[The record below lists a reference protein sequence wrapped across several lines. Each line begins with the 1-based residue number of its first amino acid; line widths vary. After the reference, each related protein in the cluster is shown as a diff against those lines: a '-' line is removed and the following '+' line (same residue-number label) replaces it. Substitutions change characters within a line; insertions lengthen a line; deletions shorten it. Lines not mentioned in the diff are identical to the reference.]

1 MVQDH
6 ALLLGQ
12 SPAPSPVV
20 LRKDGLAG
28 QAGAKSHERSHS
40 DTPPVPVGRRKT

>member
-1 MVQDH
+1 MSKSSYSLSV
-6 ALLLGQ
+6 AAGAGPGQ

-28 QAGAKSHERSHS
+28 HERSHS
-40 DTPPVPVGRRKT
+40 DTPPVPVGRRN